1 MNKRKNP
8 KADLEQRRMVF
19 FVFGFALTL
28 AATLMA
34 VQYTTFESERL
45 TASTSHFIDEDLMTE
60 VALVSFPT
68 TPEKPMVQQTI
79 TEVFKI
85 VDKLPPVD
93 PGIEPVEPVFP
104 DITLP
109 FDLGGGEGEG
119 EGEGEGDI
127 DETIHMRVEI
137 MPHFDQCEDV
147 VNPAEQEQC
156 TNMEIIRSISKTAKY
171 PRQLRGTGIE
181 GTVYLSFV
189 VNKKGKVSDVK
200 VERGVHKTLDKEAVR
215 AVEALPDFIPGIQQ
229 GKPAKVIYNIPV
241 RFKLQ

>member
-1 MNKRKNP
+1 MNKRKIP

-28 AATLMA
+28 SATLMA

-60 VALVSFPT
+60 VALVSFPKAT
-68 TPEKPMVQQTI
+68 EKPMVQQSI

-85 VDKLPPVD
+85 VDELPPID
-93 PGIEPVEPVFP
+93 PSIEPVEPVFL

-109 FDLGGGEGEG
+109 FDLGR
-119 EGEGEGDI
+119 GEGDGDGDDGYI

-147 VNPAEQEQC
+147 VNPAQQEQC

>member
-1 MNKRKNP
+1 
-8 KADLEQRRMVF
+8 
-19 FVFGFALTL
+19 
-28 AATLMA
+28 MA

-60 VALVSFPT
+60 VALVSFPKAT
-68 TPEKPMVQQTI
+68 EKPMVQQSI

-85 VDKLPPVD
+85 VDELPPID
-93 PGIEPVEPVFP
+93 PSIEPVEPVFP

-109 FDLGGGEGEG
+109 FDLGRGEGY
-119 EGEGEGDI
+119 GDGDDGYI

-147 VNPAEQEQC
+147 VNPVQQEQC
-156 TNMEIIRSISKTAKY
+156 TNVEIIRSISKTAKY